1 MRRNRQ
7 SLFALILL
15 GIFVLAGI
23 GYVVVP
29 FLNDRKSGAE
39 TSASSGTADTGS
51 STPVF
56 TKEGEVVFMS
66 GGAAIKKID
75 VEIADNEADRAK
87 GLMYRS
93 YMPDSVGMLF
103 IFEQSE
109 PQSFWMKNTIL
120 PLDILYVNEN
130 KEIVYIHKNTTP
142 YSEQGLP
149 SYDNAQY
156 VVEVNGGFTDRYGI
170 KVGDSI
176 TF

>member
-1 MRRNRQ
+1 MPRNRQ

-15 GIFVLAGI
+15 GVFVLAGI

-29 FLNDRKSGAE
+29 FLSDRKTSTEATAE
-39 TSASSGTADTGS
+39 GGSAGS

-56 TKEGEVVFMS
+56 TKEGEVVFIS

-75 VEIADNEADRAK
+75 VEVADNEAERNQ
-87 GLMYRS
+87 GLMYRP

-109 PQSFWMKNTIL
+109 PQSFWMKNTII

-142 YSEQGLP
+142 YSEQSLP
-149 SYDNAQY
+149 SYENAKY

-176 TF
+176 SF

>member
-15 GIFVLAGI
+15 AVFVLAGI

-29 FLNDRKSGAE
+29 FLNDRKTSTEATSEGSAGA
-39 TSASSGTADTGS
+39 GS
-51 STPVF
+51 STPTF
-56 TKEGEVVFMS
+56 TKEGEVVFIS

-75 VEIADNEADRAK
+75 VEVAENEAERNQ

-109 PQSFWMKNTIL
+109 PQSFWMKNTII

-142 YSEQGLP
+142 YSEQSLP
-149 SYDNAQY
+149 SYENAQY
-156 VVEVNGGFTDRYGI
+156 VVEVNAGFTDRYGI

-176 TF
+176 SF

>member
-1 MRRNRQ
+1 MPRNRQ

-15 GIFVLAGI
+15 GVFVLAGI

-29 FLNDRKSGAE
+29 FLSDRK
-39 TSASSGTADTGS
+39 TSTEAAPEGGS
-51 STPVF
+51 AGSNAPVF
-56 TKEGEVVFMS
+56 TKEGEVVFIS

-75 VEIADNEADRAK
+75 VEVADNEADRNR
-87 GLMYRS
+87 GLMYRP

-109 PQSFWMKNTIL
+109 PQSFWMKNTII

-142 YSEQGLP
+142 YSEQSLP
-149 SYDNAQY
+149 SYENAQY

-176 TF
+176 SF